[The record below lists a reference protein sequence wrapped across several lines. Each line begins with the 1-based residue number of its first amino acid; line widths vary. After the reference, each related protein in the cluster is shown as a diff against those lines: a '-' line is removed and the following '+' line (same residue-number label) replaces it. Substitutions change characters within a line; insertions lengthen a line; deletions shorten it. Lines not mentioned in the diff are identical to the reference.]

1 MIRHLARTSSFSVVF
16 PSSTQTKFSSF
27 QRQLNLYGFIRISKR
42 GKDYGAYYHEC
53 FLRGRPDLCAK
64 VDRVKALDP
73 SQKQYKIEPDF
84 YKMPPVGSG
93 GIIEAVAGM
102 GSQLHASAEASTEAQ
117 SSHTISSSLSS
128 TPTPPIPQT
137 GVFQDSVGLEAVFR
151 EMFPPPASRESPNA
165 RHRAPRPPPDHT
177 YLLPY
182 PTQPIAPMHAPQ
194 RPPMNPITSTG
205 HSSLQ
210 QSANRPFSLN
220 EQLALQDAMS
230 RLIQSQMAVQN
241 LAQTPDSSLLFQN
254 LQAPLSEQLLPA
266 TMPVSTS
273 TPDQAA
279 RSVSASRD
287 SSVVLPHRPRGNLQ
301 GPGSDATPDA
311 SLGKVI
317 LHSERPQQTKNS
329 DSEQESKVAS
339 NSDEEP
345 TRNRSRSVT
354 SQLSDENSK
363 SSSSSFQGLN
373 SVSDMQVEEMG
384 KMIDFLGDVDLDESD

>member
-1 MIRHLARTSSFSVVF
+1 LKLMASSW
-16 PSSTQTKFSSF
+16 
-27 QRQLNLYGFIRISKR
+27 LIS
-42 GKDYGAYYHEC
+42 AAS
-53 FLRGRPDLCAK
+53 LRLR
-64 VDRVKALDP
+64 
-73 SQKQYKIEPDF
+73 
-84 YKMPPVGSG
+84 
-93 GIIEAVAGM
+93 
-102 GSQLHASAEASTEAQ
+102 
-117 SSHTISSSLSS
+117 
-128 TPTPPIPQT
+128 
-137 GVFQDSVGLEAVFR
+137 
-151 EMFPPPASRESPNA
+151 
-165 RHRAPRPPPDHT
+165 
-177 YLLPY
+177 
-182 PTQPIAPMHAPQ
+182 
-194 RPPMNPITSTG
+194 
-205 HSSLQ
+205 
-210 QSANRPFSLN
+210 
-220 EQLALQDAMS
+220 
-230 RLIQSQMAVQN
+230 
-241 LAQTPDSSLLFQN
+241 
-254 LQAPLSEQLLPA
+254 